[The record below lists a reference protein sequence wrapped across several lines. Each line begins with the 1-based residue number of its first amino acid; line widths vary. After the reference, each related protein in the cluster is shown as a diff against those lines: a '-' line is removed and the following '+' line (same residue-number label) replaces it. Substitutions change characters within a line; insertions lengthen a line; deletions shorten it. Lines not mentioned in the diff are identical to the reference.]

1 MAKSQLESTRHILVI
16 TPVEDMEVILRLS
29 LASITNVHISTVSTI
44 AQGVGIAAVYY
55 PDLLLLDTD
64 ALQEYQLVV
73 LRSVPVLQQ
82 TPMIFLVPR
91 VRASDRQHSERLGIN
106 SILAKPF
113 DPSELMKQVDISLK
127 YSPAPLLV
135 ATNNA

>member
-1 MAKSQLESTRHILVI
+1 MAKSRLETTRHILVI

-44 AQGVGIAAVYY
+44 DQGMGIAAVYY

-64 ALQEYQLVV
+64 AIQEYQLFV

-82 TPMIFLVPR
+82 TPIIFLVPR
-91 VRASDRQHSERLGIN
+91 VRVSDRQHSERLGIN

-113 DPSELMKQVDISLK
+113 DPSELMKQVNISLEHA
-127 YSPAPLLV
+127 STPLLV
-135 ATNNA
+135 TSNA

>member
-1 MAKSQLESTRHILVI
+1 MAKSLFQTTRHILVI

-29 LASITNVHISTVSTI
+29 LELIANAHISTVSTI
-44 AQGVGIAAVYY
+44 TQAIGIATVYQ

-64 ALQEYQLVV
+64 VIQEYQLFV
-73 LRSVPVLQQ
+73 LRSVPVLRQ

-91 VRASDRQHSERLGIN
+91 VRTSDRQQSERLGIN

-113 DPSELMKQVDISLK
+113 DPSELIKQVNISLRCASI
-127 YSPAPLLV
+127 SPLM
-135 ATNNA
+135 ATSNA

>member
-1 MAKSQLESTRHILVI
+1 MAKSRLETTRHILVI

-29 LASITNVHISTVSTI
+29 LASITNVHVSTVSTI
-44 AQGVGIAAVYY
+44 DQGIGIAAVYY

-64 ALQEYQLVV
+64 AIQEYQLFV

-82 TPMIFLVPR
+82 TPIIFLVPR
-91 VRASDRQHSERLGIN
+91 VRVSDRQHSERLGIN

-113 DPSELMKQVDISLK
+113 DPSELMKQVNISLEHA
-127 YSPAPLLV
+127 STPLLV
-135 ATNNA
+135 TSNA

>member
-1 MAKSQLESTRHILVI
+1 MAKSRLETTRHILVI

-44 AQGVGIAAVYY
+44 DQGMGIAAVYY

-64 ALQEYQLVV
+64 AIQEYQLFV

-82 TPMIFLVPR
+82 TPIIFLVPR
-91 VRASDRQHSERLGIN
+91 VRVRDRQHSERLGIN

-113 DPSELMKQVDISLK
+113 DPSELMKQVNISLEHA
-127 YSPAPLLV
+127 STPLLV
-135 ATNNA
+135 TSNA

>member
-1 MAKSQLESTRHILVI
+1 MAKSRLETTRHILVI

-44 AQGVGIAAVYY
+44 DQGIGIAAVYY

-64 ALQEYQLVV
+64 AIQEYQLFV

-82 TPMIFLVPR
+82 TPIIFLVPR
-91 VRASDRQHSERLGIN
+91 VRVSDRQHSERLGIN

-113 DPSELMKQVDISLK
+113 DPSELMKQVNISLEHA
-127 YSPAPLLV
+127 STPLLV
-135 ATNNA
+135 TSNA